1 MNIHGGPVL
10 IGSMAIYL
18 TDICAYWFK
27 FGTIKDEQKIIV

>member
-18 TDICAYWFK
+18 TDILAYWFRV
-27 FGTIKDEQKIIV
+27 GTIKDDQKIIM